1 MKLTIH
7 EHVQQQE
14 DEIIIRCHKVDAKLQ
29 HLIHYI
35 RQYTGSV
42 EGKIQNKLYQIPL
55 EDIYYMDCVD
65 GKTFLYTEEE
75 VYESKVRLSTL
86 EKHLKQTS
94 FVRVSKNCILNS
106 LYLQSVCSL
115 WNHRM
120 EATLA
125 NGEKVIITRHY
136 IKSLKEY
143 LEKGRFSNV

>member
-7 EHVQQQE
+7 ENVHQQE
-14 DEIIIRCHKVDAKLQ
+14 DEIIIHCHKVDAKLQ
-29 HLIHYI
+29 HLICYI
-35 RQYTGSV
+35 RQYAGSV

-55 EDIYYMDCVD
+55 EDIYYMDCVE
-65 GKTFLYTEEE
+65 GKTFMYTKEE

-86 EKHLKQTS
+86 EKNLEQTS
-94 FVRVSKNCILNS
+94 FIRISKNCILNS
-106 LYLQSVCSL
+106 LYLKSVCSL

-136 IKSLKEY
+136 IKTLKEY
-143 LEKGRFSNV
+143 LEKGRFNNV